1 MVSTMINI
9 TTLEEYSL
17 RAWPALETETYD
29 GWLLR
34 FANGY
39 TRRAN
44 TAQPLYGS
52 TLDLDTK
59 IAYCEAFYQ
68 QRGLPCGFKL
78 TPAAYPPELDVELA
92 RRGYTRQADTR
103 VMTVD
108 LAKASL
114 ADMPGVTT
122 EVSNQ
127 PDDAWIDTFCR
138 FNSVV
143 AEFRPTM
150 PLLLAK
156 IEPRCYFAAVRARDE
171 VFAVGLGVR
180 DGQYVGL
187 FDIVVREDAR
197 RRGFGYA
204 LVSDLLRRARSDGA
218 TTGYLQVMANNAPA
232 IQLYT
237 GLGFGDVYPYWYRMK
252 IM

>member
-1 MVSTMINI
+1 MVSAMINI

-44 TAQPLYGS
+44 TAQPIYGS

-78 TPAAYPPELDVELA
+78 TPAAYPPELDAELE
-92 RRGYTRQADTR
+92 RRGYKRQADTR

-108 LAKASL
+108 LASL
-114 ADMPGVTT
+114 SLPDMTGVTV
-122 EVSNQ
+122 EVSDQ
-127 PDDAWIDTFCR
+127 PGDDWIENFCQ
-138 FNSVV
+138 FNNV
-143 AEFRPTM
+143 AAQYRPTM

-156 IEPRCYFAAVRARDE
+156 IEPRCYFAAVCASDE
-171 VFAVGLGVR
+171 VVAVGLGVR

-197 RRGFGYA
+197 RRGFGRA

-218 TTGYLQVMANNAPA
+218 TIGYLQVMANNAPA

-237 GLGFGDVYPYWYRMK
+237 QLGFSDVYPYWYRIK
-252 IM
+252 TL